1 MLERIQSTAN
11 KVSCL
16 FVWLVF
22 VILMTLTLF
31 QVYATVIAV
40 SLVVIENPTLRP
52 TGWNTSSIHGIGR
65 LLWLIL
71 GIFWLGWVM
80 FTEGYLREGR
90 DQQRLKRRTFRLLQI
105 VGITYL
111 VCTIILCLL

>member
-1 MLERIQSTAN
+1 MLERIGSTLN
-11 KVSCL
+11 RFSYL

-22 VILMTLTLF
+22 AILITLTLF

-52 TGWNTSSIHGIGR
+52 IGWNTSSVHGLGR

-90 DQQRLKRRTFRLLQI
+90 DQQLLKRRTFRLLQI
-105 VGITYL
+105 VGITYF
-111 VCTIILCLL
+111 VCTIMLYLL